1 MHYSE
6 ISTATGITKLSLFKA
21 VDQETK
27 KPTGWLRHWDNENRV
42 AVSIH
47 EDTAKVLADPKERAS
62 AVFGVQTET
71 RESEQGSYISHRIV
85 MYNAKSD
92 VFIDLG

>member
-6 ISTATGITKLSLFKA
+6 ISTATGVKKLNLFRA
-21 VDQETK
+21 IDQETK
-27 KPTGWLRHWDNENRV
+27 KPTGWLRHWDNDNRV

-47 EDTAKVLADPKERAS
+47 EDTAKVLANPKERAS
-62 AVFGVQTET
+62 AVFGVQTEE
-71 RESEQGSYISHRIV
+71 REAEQGSYTSHRIV
-85 MYNAKSD
+85 MYNAKPD